1 MPALPYPDS
10 PKGDVVETLHGVAVP
25 DPYRWLEDANSP
37 ETKAWVEAQNALTHA
52 YLDAIPERAGIAERL
67 RRLWDYGRVSG
78 VRRAGDR
85 FLYFYNDGLQNQA
98 VLYVTDDLGDE
109 GRVLLDP
116 NALST
121 DGTVALSGTS
131 VTRDGSLL
139 AYSVSRGGSD
149 WQEWRV
155 RDIVTG
161 KDLPDAIAWSKF
173 SGASWA
179 KDGSGFYYAA
189 YDPPA
194 EGQAL
199 QEANFDQRLMFHRLG
214 TTQTDDALVYARPDH
229 PEWGFWGSATED
241 GRYLVITVRTGTN
254 REKRIFVKDLE
265 TGGEVRDLLPD
276 NDASYD
282 FVGNDGSR
290 LFFLTDKDAPTGRV
304 VAVDANDPRPERWK
318 TVVPAGETAIE
329 DVSMAGEFLFVTRLV
344 DAASEVE
351 QIDLQGGFIGK
362 IALPGLGTASVGGAR
377 RLAKEL
383 FFAFSSYTSPTTI
396 YRLDF
401 ASGEAASF
409 RPPVVAFD
417 AGAYETRRL
426 LYESKDGTRV
436 PLFVTAKKGLALDG
450 MNPTLLY
457 GYGGFNVSITPGF
470 SPKVAAWLEMGGV
483 YAVAC
488 IRGGGEYGKAW
499 HDGGR
504 LRNKQNCYDDF
515 VAAAE
520 FLVTK
525 GYTSKAKLACQGGSN
540 GGLLVSVVVNQRP
553 DLWGAA
559 LPKVGV
565 MDLVRF
571 PLFTIG
577 WAWTSDFGDP
587 QAPEDLANIL
597 RISPLHNLRSDVAYP
612 PVLAT
617 TGDHDDRV
625 VPAHSYK
632 YIAALQAAQAGDAP
646 VLIRVETAA
655 GHGAGKPTAKLIDEA
670 ADEWAFLF
678 RSLGMESSPSMPC
691 VESR

>member
-1 MPALPYPDS
+1 MLAIPYPES
-10 PKGDVVETLHGVAVP
+10 PRGDVVDTLHGVAVP
-25 DPYRWLEDANSP
+25 DPYRWLEDADSA
-37 ETKAWVEAQNALTHA
+37 ETRSWVAAQNAMTHA
-52 YLDAIPERAGIAERL
+52 YLNAIPESAGIVERL

-78 VRRAGDR
+78 VRRAGER
-85 FLYFYNDGLQNQA
+85 YLYFYNNGLQNQA
-98 VLYVTDDLGDE
+98 VLYVTDDLASE

-121 DGTVALSGTS
+121 DGTVALGGTS
-131 VTRDGSLL
+131 VTRDGRLL

-149 WQEWRV
+149 WQEWAV
-155 RDIVTG
+155 RDVATG
-161 KDLPDAIAWSKF
+161 EDLPDTVRWSKF

-179 KDGSGFYYAA
+179 ADGSGFYYAA

-199 QEANFDQRLMFHRLG
+199 QEKNLDQRLLFHRLG
-214 TTQTDDALVYARPDH
+214 TAQAEDEIVYARPDH

-241 GRYLVITVRTGTN
+241 GRYLVVTVRTGTN
-254 REKRIFVKDLE
+254 REKRIFVKDLPD
-265 TGGEVRDLLPD
+265 GEVRDLLPE
-276 NDASYD
+276 NDAGYD

-304 VAVDANDPRPERWK
+304 IAVDAHDPRPETWE
-318 TVVPAGETAIE
+318 TIVSAGAAAIE
-329 DVSMAGEFLFVTRLV
+329 DVSLAGESMFVTRLV
-344 DAASEVE
+344 DATSEVE
-351 QIDLQGGFIGK
+351 QLDLYGRFVRTIR
-362 IALPGLGTASVGGAR
+362 LPGLGTAGIGGAKR
-377 RLAKEL
+377 KASEL
-383 FFAFSSYTSPTTI
+383 FFAFSSTTSPATI
-396 YRLDF
+396 YRLDL
-401 ASGEAASF
+401 ATGEATPF
-409 RPPVVAFD
+409 RPPTVAFD
-417 AGAYETRRL
+417 AEAYETQRL
-426 LYESKDGTRV
+426 FYTSKDGTRV
-436 PLFVTAKKGLALDG
+436 PLFVTARTGLALDG
-450 MNPTLLY
+450 NNPTLLY
-457 GYGGFNVSITPGF
+457 AYGGFNVSITPSF
-470 SPKVAAWLEMGGV
+470 SPRVAAWLEMGGV

-504 LRNKQNCYDDF
+504 LANKQNCYDDF
-515 VAAAE
+515 IAAAE
-520 FLVTK
+520 YLIAE

-540 GGLLVSVVVNQRP
+540 GGLLVGAVVNQRP

-577 WAWTSDFGDP
+577 WAWTSDFGSPDDP
-587 QAPEDLANIL
+587 DDLANIL
-597 RISPLHNLRSDVAYP
+597 RLSPLHNVVPGTVYP

-632 YIAALQAAQAGDAP
+632 YVAALQAAQGGPAP
-646 VLIRVETAA
+646 ILIRVETAA

-670 ADEWAFLF
+670 ADEWAFLVK
-678 RSLGMESSPSMPC
+678 SLGMSA
-691 VESR
+691 